1 MKIGVFLNFIG
12 LGSNLLHLSYCH
24 QIAKKYGPISI
35 ITPCKNL
42 KEALDED
49 PQIKEILVFDKN
61 NLSRSLRLP
70 ISTGI
75 SPESSLSCKYKK
87 SNLCKF
93 PISAGISP
101 ESLLFDKSM
110 LYKLVS

>member
-1 MKIGVFLNFIG
+1 MMKIGVFLNFIG

-35 ITPCKNL
+35 ITPCQNL

-61 NLSRSLRLP
+61 ILSPDNS
-70 ISTGI
+70 I
-75 SPESSLSCKYKK
+75 
-87 SNLCKF
+87 N
-93 PISAGISP
+93 
-101 ESLLFDKSM
+101 
-110 LYKLVS
+110 